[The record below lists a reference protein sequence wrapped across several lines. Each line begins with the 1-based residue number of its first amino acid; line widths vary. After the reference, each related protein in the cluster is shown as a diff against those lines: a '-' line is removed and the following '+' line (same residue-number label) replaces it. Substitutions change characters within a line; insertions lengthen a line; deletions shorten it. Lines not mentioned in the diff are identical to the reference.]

1 MAQSN
6 PIAERQQ
13 IMKAVGGAT
22 REGAAMAKGD
32 VAFDAAKAQAVFK
45 TYADAASKMPALFP
59 DSSKT
64 GGDTTASPK
73 IWEDQA
79 GFKAAF
85 VKFGQDAEAGAKAT
99 ILPASAP
106 PSARRPRIAAAATR
120 STASRSKGEGSGRRL
135 VPGGRGARNPSFARR
150 GFPALSAFL
159 REAVAAL
166 HSSPRRPCP
175 PSASVHSAG

>member
-1 MAQSN
+1 MIRTVLVVAGLGLGLTAVMAQSN

-99 ILPASAP
+99 DLASFRTAFG
-106 PSARRPRIAAAATR
+106 AAT
-120 STASRSKGEGSGRRL
+120 KNC
-135 VPGGRGARNPSFARR
+135 GGCHEVYRIKK
-150 GFPALSAFL
+150 
-159 REAVAAL
+159 
-166 HSSPRRPCP
+166 
-175 PSASVHSAG
+175 